1 MNTILNHRSIRRF
14 KPEAPGQ
21 EVLDEILQA
30 GTRASN
36 TGNMQPY
43 SIVLTTDAEILAR
56 LNACH
61 YHQPAS
67 KAPVQLTFCAD
78 FNRFNKWCLQRN
90 AQPGYDNFLSFL
102 VGYGDAMLAAQNL
115 CLAAEERGLG
125 ICYLGTV
132 LYNAEKIID
141 ILHLPKGVVPV
152 TTVVLGYPDEQPA
165 LTDRLPPE
173 AVVHRETYH
182 DYSPEDIDRLY
193 AEKENLPFHKEL
205 LTINKKETLAQ
216 IFTDNRYPK
225 STNEAVSKSLLEVL
239 KRQGFLG

>member
-1 MNTILNHRSIRRF
+1 MNTINNHRSIRRF
-14 KPEAPGQ
+14 KPELPEQA
-21 EVLDEILQA
+21 VLDEILLA

-36 TGNMQPY
+36 TGNMQAY
-43 SIVLTTDAEILAR
+43 SIVLTTDAEILSR

-67 KAPVQLTFCAD
+67 KGPVQLTFCAD
-78 FNRFNKWCLQRN
+78 FNRFSRWCLQRK

-102 VGYGDAMLAAQNL
+102 VAYGDAMLASQNV

-141 ILHLPKGVVPV
+141 ILSLPKGVVPV
-152 TTVVLGYPDEQPA
+152 ATVVLGYPDEQPP
-165 LTDRLPPE
+165 LTDRLPLA

-182 DYSPEDIDRLY
+182 DYSSEDIDRLY
-193 AEKENLPFHKEL
+193 AEKEALPFHQEL
-205 LTINKKETLAQ
+205 LTVNKKETLAQ
-216 IFTDNRYPK
+216 IFTDIRYPK
-225 STNEAVSKSLLEVL
+225 ATNEAISESFLKVL
-239 KRQGFLG
+239 KKQGFF